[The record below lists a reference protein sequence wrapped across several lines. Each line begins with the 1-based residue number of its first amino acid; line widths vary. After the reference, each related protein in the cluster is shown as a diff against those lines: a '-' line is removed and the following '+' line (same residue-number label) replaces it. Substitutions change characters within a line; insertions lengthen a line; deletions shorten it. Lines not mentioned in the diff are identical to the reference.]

1 MVVSVSDWPYV
12 LNTSKGGKFPLL
24 FFSGFTEM
32 LLHETATTADEELHL
47 VLSVKIIFLLLV

>member
-12 LNTSKGGKFPLL
+12 LNTRQRREIPAFV
-24 FFSGFTEM
+24 FSGFTEM

-47 VLSVKIIFLLLV
+47 VLSIKIIFLLLV